1 MGQDDW
7 RYHYYDTVK
16 AGDGL
21 GDLEAISYMCRNGSQ
36 AVYELE
42 NYGLPFSRNSEGKIL
57 QSLFE
62 GHTSHYGRYPMPR
75 SAVSFNKIGHSILH
89 TLSSRAMKVGCIFLV
104 DFFALDLIIV
114 DGICRGVIAWD
125 LRTGSIHV
133 INANSTVIATGGS
146 GRMFEFTTQGH
157 MSTGDGQALVARA
170 GLPNQDLEFFQF
182 HPTGLHASGIFI
194 SDNLRE
200 LGALRNACGEKFMEK
215 YSHLEISKKFIC
227 QAMSKE
233 IRQGHGLSLYGDYL
247 LLDLANVNLHDLKSE
262 HKETAAM
269 LKSIKGINIFQQAI
283 PVVPSAHF
291 QIGGIPVDSKT
302 RVISKLEGDI
312 LPGLY
317 AVGEAACASV
327 HGADRIEGNSLLE
340 AVVFGKAAGI
350 AISEERKPGDP
361 HIELPKN
368 LGEDAAE
375 KIEKIRV
382 AKGSEKL
389 SDIRKQ
395 LKQIMHIHA
404 GVIRNSSIEKG
415 IKEIDYLVG
424 MLKNIRIHD
433 RGIIYNTEIIEAM
446 ELENLIF
453 VAKQTLVSALN
464 RQESRGVHIREDFPE
479 KNDKKFLKHT
489 MSWLDSMDG
498 EVDIKRRQLA
508 ESEQDSKISSTFSL
522 YSDN

>member
-1 MGQDDW
+1 
-7 RYHYYDTVK
+7 
-16 AGDGL
+16 
-21 GDLEAISYMCRNGSQ
+21 
-36 AVYELE
+36 
-42 NYGLPFSRNSEGKIL
+42 
-57 QSLFE
+57 
-62 GHTSHYGRYPMPR
+62 
-75 SAVSFNKIGHSILH
+75 
-89 TLSSRAMKVGCIFLV
+89 
-104 DFFALDLIIV
+104 
-114 DGICRGVIAWD
+114 
-125 LRTGSIHV
+125 
-133 INANSTVIATGGS
+133 
-146 GRMFEFTTQGH
+146 
-157 MSTGDGQALVARA
+157 
-170 GLPNQDLEFFQF
+170 
-182 HPTGLHASGIFI
+182 
-194 SDNLRE
+194 
-200 LGALRNACGEKFMEK
+200 
-215 YSHLEISKKFIC
+215 
-227 QAMSKE
+227 MSKE

-247 LLDLANVNLHDLKSE
+247 LLDLTNVNLHDLKSE

-340 AVVFGKAAGI
+340 AVVFGKTAGI

-433 RGIIYNTEIIEAM
+433 RGIVYNTEIIEAM